1 MRVYLAAPIFS
12 EADQMYNEYIA
23 QRIEDTFPGVELYVP
38 QRNKSINDK
47 TKCADSKDICKGD
60 FNDNLDIDDIVVAL
74 LDGNAAPGIGT
85 TLEVGY
91 FARICQEEIN
101 KYGSTK
107 KRIIGLYTDIRECSK
122 TVNQAKVEKL
132 NDVAECQMSY
142 LNLLLV
148 GAVKQYGV
156 LCTTVD
162 DVIKELKN
170 IAPEYCQE
178 YVD

>member
-12 EADQMYNEYIA
+12 EADQMYNEYVA
-23 QRIEDTFPGVELYVP
+23 QRIEDTFPGIELYVP

-60 FNDNLDIDDIVVAL
+60 FTDNLDVDDIVVAL

-101 KYGSTK
+101 RLGSTK

-122 TVNQAKVEKL
+122 TANQAKIEKL
-132 NDVAECQMSY
+132 SQVGECQLAY

-148 GAVKQYGV
+148 GAVKQYGT
-156 LCTTVD
+156 LCTSLD
-162 DVIKELKN
+162 QVISELKA
-170 IAPEYCQE
+170 IAPAYCQE